1 MRHTHHS
8 ATSEK
13 TLPAV
18 RKYYP
23 NAINIDRITDELFE
37 IFKSE
42 LGLRP
47 NQILHADSICSDD
60 VNNIEYPEH
69 ARQMLGPFNLGGLC
83 GFPFTGVTGITAFA
97 HHVPK
102 NGAVMIYYGPHIGV
116 SKQGEVGKLL
126 RVGQNIHSSCCGAV
140 NAAIKKLLNND
151 IVENEITELDYQQNI
166 IEQILLK
173 HKSRIENAEHPI
185 FEATEILFN
194 AIENRVY
201 ELTTK
206 TDYQCKNI
214 ILVGGIIINSDYD
227 AGSYFE
233 CRTFKIINT
242 ETNNTKDVLSLINM
256 S

>member
-1 MRHTHHS
+1 MRKTHHS
-8 ATSEK
+8 ITSEK

-23 NAINIDRITDELFE
+23 NAINIDRITDELFD

-42 LGLRP
+42 LGLKP
-47 NQILHADSICSDD
+47 NQIIHADSICSDD

-83 GFPFTGVTGITAFA
+83 GFPFTGITGITAFA

-126 RVGQNIHSSCCGAV
+126 RVGQSLHSSCCGAV
-140 NAAIKKLLNND
+140 NAAIKKLFKD
-151 IVENEITELDYQQNI
+151 EIIENEITELDYQQNI
-166 IEQILLK
+166 IEQILFN
-173 HKSRIENAEHPI
+173 HKERIEKAEHPI
-185 FEATEILFN
+185 FEATEVLFN
-194 AIENRVY
+194 AIENRVN
-201 ELTTK
+201 ELATK
-206 TDYQCKNI
+206 TDYPCKHI

-233 CRTFKIINT
+233 CRTFKIIDT
-242 ETNNTKDVLSLINM
+242 ETGISKDVISLIEL

>member
-1 MRHTHHS
+1 MRKTHHS
-8 ATSEK
+8 ITSEK
-13 TLPAV
+13 TLPSV
-18 RKYYP
+18 RKHYP
-23 NAINIDRITDELFE
+23 KAINIDRITDKLFA

-42 LGLRP
+42 LGLKP
-47 NQILHADSICSDD
+47 NQIIHADSICSDD

-83 GFPFTGVTGITAFA
+83 GFPFTGITGITAFA

-140 NAAIKKLLNND
+140 NAAINKLLKNEIIENN
-151 IVENEITELDYQQNI
+151 ITELDYQQNI
-166 IEQILLK
+166 IEQILLSNK
-173 HKSRIENAEHPI
+173 ERIAKAEHPI
-185 FEATEILFN
+185 FDATEILYT
-194 AIENRVY
+194 AIENRINA
-201 ELTTK
+201 LATK
-206 TDYQCKNI
+206 TDYPCKHI

-233 CRTFKIINT
+233 CRTFKIIDT
-242 ETNNTKDVLSLINM
+242 ETNVTKNVLPLIDL

>member
-1 MRHTHHS
+1 MRKTHHS
-8 ATSEK
+8 ETSEK
-13 TLPAV
+13 TLPAI

-23 NAINIDRITDELFE
+23 NAINIDKITDELFA

-42 LGLRP
+42 LGLKP
-47 NQILHADSICSDD
+47 NQIIHADSICSDD

-83 GFPFTGVTGITAFA
+83 GFPFTGITGITAFA

-140 NAAIKKLLNND
+140 NAAIKKLLKNEINKD
-151 IVENEITELDYQQNI
+151 EITELDYQQNI
-166 IEQILLK
+166 IEQILLHNK
-173 HKSRIENAEHPI
+173 EKIKNAEHPI
-185 FEATEILFN
+185 FEATEILFK
-194 AIENRVY
+194 AIEDRIN
-201 ELTTK
+201 ELATK
-206 TDYQCKNI
+206 TDYPCKHI

-233 CRTFKIINT
+233 CRTFKIIDT
-242 ETNNTKDVLSLINM
+242 ETDIIKDVLSLIDV